1 MFFTGLSRHLYVFER
16 GDMLDSCVG
25 ELVCDSLIADISIG
39 CDVIRLTRLNGTEF
53 YLNPELIQSVEK
65 TPDTVITLIND
76 KKLVVRESPEVIRER
91 YIEYRQRITQPFYV
105 KQDR

>member
-1 MFFTGLSRHLYVFER
+1 MFRKGFR
-16 GDMLDSCVG
+16 
-25 ELVCDSLIADISIG
+25 
-39 CDVIRLTRLNGTEF
+39 VILLTRLNGTEF

-65 TPDTVITLIND
+65 TPDTVITLLNE

-91 YIEYRQRITQPFYV
+91 YIEYRQRISQPLWM

>member
-1 MFFTGLSRHLYVFER
+1 MIL
-16 GDMLDSCVG
+16 
-25 ELVCDSLIADISIG
+25 
-39 CDVIRLTRLNGTEF
+39 LTRLNGTEF

-65 TPDTVITLIND
+65 TPDTVITLLNE

-91 YIEYRQRITQPFYV
+91 YIEYRQRIWQPLWM

>member
-1 MFFTGLSRHLYVFER
+1 MIL
-16 GDMLDSCVG
+16 
-25 ELVCDSLIADISIG
+25 
-39 CDVIRLTRLNGTEF
+39 LTRLNGTEF

-65 TPDTVITLIND
+65 TPDTVITLLNE

-91 YIEYRQRITQPFYV
+91 YIEYRQRISQPLWM